1 MSIEKALKTS
11 VPSVYTSYSVEDML
25 PLIVGTKY
33 PLAVIEE
40 ETGKLLG
47 LISQTSLIIEA
58 TRFEEKEISELKERA
73 NEM

>member
-1 MSIEKALKTS
+1 
-11 VPSVYTSYSVEDML
+11 ML
-25 PLIVGTKY
+25 PDCRDKF

-58 TRFEEKEISELKERA
+58 TRRKKEISELKERA

>member
-1 MSIEKALKTS
+1 MYL
-11 VPSVYTSYSVEDML
+11 VYIQLFCRRYV
-25 PLIVGTKY
+25 IAGTKF

-58 TRFEEKEISELKERA
+58 TRFEEKK
-73 NEM
+73 

>member
-1 MSIEKALKTS
+1 L
-11 VPSVYTSYSVEDML
+11 
-25 PLIVGTKY
+25 
-33 PLAVIEE
+33 VIEE

-58 TRFEEKEISELKERA
+58 TRFEEIELKERA